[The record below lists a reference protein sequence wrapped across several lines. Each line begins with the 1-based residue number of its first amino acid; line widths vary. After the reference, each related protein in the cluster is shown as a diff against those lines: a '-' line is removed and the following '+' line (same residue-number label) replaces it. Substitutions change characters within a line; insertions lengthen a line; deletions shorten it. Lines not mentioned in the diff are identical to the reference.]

1 MRTRKLNCS
10 AQPSASCGWV
20 CLWRREKPSC
30 CGDRGDIVVRLPFLM
45 VTSLPNAAFDW
56 LTLLCKCL
64 EPLFLYILLPRSLAP
79 WKESFF
85 LNWAV
90 DFLKVLKS
98 ISLEIGYLFVFYK
111 LYHLTLTC
119 ESFTTSF
126 PMGWTNVVS
135 THKTQISRNVKFND
149 KTLSLGDSL
158 KSIRSDWHKL
168 MFVPIRLFPKSYNA
182 SGKYSEC
189 FTCYTFCHVI

>member
-30 CGDRGDIVVRLPFLM
+30 CGDRGDIAVRLPFLM

-56 LTLLCKCL
+56 LALLCKCL
-64 EPLFLYILLPRSLAP
+64 QPSFLYIFLLSWTPQ
-79 WKESFF
+79 KETFF
-85 LNWAV
+85 FFKLSNSSV
-90 DFLKVLKS
+90 DFLKVLRS
-98 ISLEIGYLFVFYK
+98 LSLEIGCLFVFCK

-126 PMGWTNVVS
+126 SMGWTNVVS
-135 THKTQISRNVKFND
+135 THKTQISKNVKFND
-149 KTLSLGDSL
+149 
-158 KSIRSDWHKL
+158 
-168 MFVPIRLFPKSYNA
+168 
-182 SGKYSEC
+182 
-189 FTCYTFCHVI
+189 